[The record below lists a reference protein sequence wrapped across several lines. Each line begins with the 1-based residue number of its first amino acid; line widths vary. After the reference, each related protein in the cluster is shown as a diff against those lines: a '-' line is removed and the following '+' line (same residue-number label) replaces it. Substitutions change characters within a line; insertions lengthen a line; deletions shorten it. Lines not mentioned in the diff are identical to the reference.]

1 MDGAKSGHDPVE
13 FTLQPIEDADTP
25 DVENAAA
32 LRALM
37 KFYESRETGGGEE
50 ENEVDLMIQLSGMTY
65 TGPHSNE

>member
-37 KFYESRETGGGEE
+37 KFYESRETGGG
-50 ENEVDLMIQLSGMTY
+50 VKKKMRLI
-65 TGPHSNE
+65 

>member
-1 MDGAKSGHDPVE
+1 MDVEKSGHDPVE
-13 FTLQPIEDADTP
+13 VTLQPMEDADTP
-25 DVENAAA
+25 DVENADA

-37 KFYESRETGGGEE
+37 KFYESGETGGEE